1 MFSKIREAFRS
12 FTGAPEDR
20 SKIDAGQ
27 QDAPPTTVTTTAA
40 GHIYLNPQV
49 ANIASDPTPFMA
61 DFSPDRWGMQGETIA
76 IGGGTQLASKPIRGT
91 KRKTKKG
98 KSTPVKP
105 LIKVEITP
113 KSVLGELECRPT
125 MMALDGLS
133 FKIAMLEL
141 KLPFI
146 TQNFAREEVQ
156 SLIDLLKNRLRYNE
170 LDKSGLPFSQFFS
183 QFDSTDDQKIKAL
196 CDKHDLVKKS
206 ADIFIP
212 ELPDE
217 AVQIMVAYGAKVE
230 ELTALKPR
238 YFVIA
243 SKEDFKDAYKKRDPI
258 LLVQSPFGFY
268 YYILGAWDTE
278 MLYLPEL

>member
-1 MFSKIREAFRS
+1 MFAKIREAFRL

-20 SKIDAGQ
+20 SKVDDGP
-27 QDAPPTTVTTTAA
+27 DVPPITTTTSAA
-40 GHIYLNPQV
+40 AHIYLNTQV
-49 ANIASDPTPFMA
+49 ANMAVDPTPFMA
-61 DFSPDRWGMQGETIA
+61 DFSPDRWGMQSETMEVT
-76 IGGGTQLASKPIRGT
+76 GGQQLATKPARGS
-91 KRKTKKG
+91 KRKTKK
-98 KSTPVKP
+98 KTTPAKP
-105 LIKVEITP
+105 PIKVVVTP
-113 KSVLGELECRPT
+113 KSVLGELEHRPT
-125 MMALDGLS
+125 MIALNGLPD
-133 FKIAMLEL
+133 KIAMLEA

-146 TQNFAREEVQ
+146 TQNFARDEVQ

-183 QFDSTDDQKIKAL
+183 QFDSTDDLKVKAL
-196 CDKHDLVKKS
+196 CEKHVLVKKS

-217 AVQIMVAYGAKVE
+217 AVKIMVAYGAKVE
-230 ELTALKPR
+230 ELTSLKPR

-243 SKEDFKDAYKKRDPI
+243 SKEDFKDAYGKRDPI